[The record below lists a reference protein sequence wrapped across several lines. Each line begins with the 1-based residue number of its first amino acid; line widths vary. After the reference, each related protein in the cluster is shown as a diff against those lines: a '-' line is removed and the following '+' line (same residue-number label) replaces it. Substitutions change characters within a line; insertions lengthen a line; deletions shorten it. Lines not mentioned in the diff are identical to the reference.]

1 MTMDRYTKAALTVI
15 AIALVVIAA
24 RPLLQESGWPDALR
38 LAAAQAKSHD
48 VTREATIPK
57 AWGKFLSYQSGN
69 LLLEGPDRSLR
80 VVDLD
85 GKPPEYPKMKWIIKF
100 E

>member
-1 MTMDRYTKAALTVI
+1 M
-15 AIALVVIAA
+15 
-24 RPLLQESGWPDALR
+24 
-38 LAAAQAKSHD
+38 
-48 VTREATIPK
+48 TREATIPK

-80 VVDLD
+80 IIDLD